1 MENESG
7 LQRNTIFALVL
18 AVVII
23 VVAAIIILFV
33 FPPAPATIPS
43 FQATIERSGSVVYLY
58 HDGGD
63 ALPKTKTI
71 FRINGGEV
79 PSDTI
84 TFLHGQDWPW
94 TTGETVRI
102 QAAALTPELVEI
114 LYLDETAPVVLFST
128 RFTGTPV
135 PTPVND
141 TPAVP
146 ITPSATS
153 TVATPVETPGI
164 PEPQLPKTPGIPEP
178 QPPIARYSAE
188 PVDGLAPLM
197 VRFTDTSG
205 GSPESWLWSFGDGES
220 STSQH
225 PVHVYQA
232 PGVYPVSLTVRNP
245 YGTNTLSEEGAIAVG
260 MTPQAGFSA
269 APREGTAPLSV
280 RFTDLSRGS
289 PDEWSWNFGD
299 GSGASEK
306 NPAHTYLE
314 PGDYSVSLTVSSQFG
329 SNTRIQSNYI
339 RITAPRMTEVS
350 FFESRTGSLLPGGYL
365 QFVVTGTGGPIKIAG
380 SEYPIR
386 TGDLVQ
392 LFPDNVN
399 SGEID
404 VNERGLT
411 RFSFSNVR
419 LFVNGELKRTGI
431 VSDVTIAGISGV
443 QSTFTISVPE
453 GDAATVLFADG
464 AKIHNPELAAIT
476 ISGLMP
482 DRAGRMYLSQRT
494 GDLTYRGG
502 ASGLSVGEQ

>member
-7 LQRNTIFALVL
+7 LSRTIIFALVL

-43 FQATIERSGSVVYLY
+43 FQANIERSGSVVYLY

-63 ALPKTKTI
+63 ALPKAKTV

-135 PTPVND
+135 PTPVSD
-141 TPAVP
+141 TPIVP
-146 ITPSATS
+146 ITPSATV
-153 TVATPVETPGI
+153 TVATPGETPGI
-164 PEPQLPKTPGIPEP
+164 PEA

-188 PVDGLAPLM
+188 PIDGPAPLM

-225 PVHVYQA
+225 PVHVYQE

-260 MTPQAGFSA
+260 MTPAAGFSA

-289 PDEWSWNFGD
+289 PDQWSWNFGD

-306 NPAHTYLE
+306 DPAHMYLE

-350 FFESRTGSLLPGGYL
+350 LFGSRTGSLLPGGYL

-399 SGEID
+399 TGEID

-419 LFVNGELKRTGI
+419 LFVNGELRRTGT

-453 GDAATVLFADG
+453 GDADTLLFADG
-464 AKIHNPELAAIT
+464 AKIHNRELAAIT
-476 ISGLMP
+476 ITGLIP
-482 DRAGRMYLSQRT
+482 DRAGSMYLSQKT

>member
-7 LQRNTIFALVL
+7 LSGNIIFALVL

-43 FQATIERSGSVVYLY
+43 FQANSERSGSVVYLY

-63 ALPKTKTI
+63 ALPKAKTI

-135 PTPVND
+135 PTPVSD
-141 TPAVP
+141 TPAVTIP
-146 ITPSATS
+146 PSATV
-153 TVATPVETPGI
+153 TVATPVE
-164 PEPQLPKTPGIPEP
+164 TPGIPEP

-188 PVDGLAPLM
+188 PIDGPAPLM

-232 PGVYPVSLTVRNP
+232 QGVYPVSLTVRNP

-289 PDEWSWNFGD
+289 PDQWSWNFGD

-306 NPAHTYLE
+306 NPTHMYLE

-350 FFESRTGSLLPGGYL
+350 LFGSRTGSLLPGGYL

-404 VNERGLT
+404 VNGRGLT

-464 AKIHNPELAAIT
+464 AKIHNRELAAIT
-476 ISGLMP
+476 ISGLIP

-502 ASGLSVGEQ
+502 ASGLSVGEL

>member
-1 MENESG
+1 
-7 LQRNTIFALVL
+7 
-18 AVVII
+18 
-23 VVAAIIILFV
+23 
-33 FPPAPATIPS
+33 
-43 FQATIERSGSVVYLY
+43 
-58 HDGGD
+58 
-63 ALPKTKTI
+63 
-71 FRINGGEV
+71 
-79 PSDTI
+79 
-84 TFLHGQDWPW
+84 
-94 TTGETVRI
+94 
-102 QAAALTPELVEI
+102 
-114 LYLDETAPVVLFST
+114 
-128 RFTGTPV
+128 
-135 PTPVND
+135 
-141 TPAVP
+141 
-146 ITPSATS
+146 
-153 TVATPVETPGI
+153 
-164 PEPQLPKTPGIPEP
+164 
-178 QPPIARYSAE
+178 
-188 PVDGLAPLM
+188 M

-260 MTPQAGFSA
+260 MTPAAGFSA

-289 PDEWSWNFGD
+289 PDQWSWNFGD

-306 NPAHTYLE
+306 NPAHMYLD

-350 FFESRTGSLLPGGYL
+350 LFGSRTGSLLPGGYL

-399 SGEID
+399 TGEID

-419 LFVNGELKRTGI
+419 LFVNGELRRTGT

-453 GDAATVLFADG
+453 GDADTVLFADG
-464 AKIHNPELAAIT
+464 AKINNRELAAIT

>member
-7 LQRNTIFALVL
+7 LSRNIIFALVL

-43 FQATIERSGSVVYLY
+43 FQANIERSGSVVYLY

-63 ALPKTKTI
+63 ALPKAKTV

-94 TTGETVRI
+94 TTGETIRI

-135 PTPVND
+135 PTQVSD

-146 ITPSATS
+146 IPPSATV
-153 TVATPVETPGI
+153 TIATPVETPGI
-164 PEPQLPKTPGIPEP
+164 SEP

-188 PVDGLAPLM
+188 PIDGPAPLM

-220 STSQH
+220 TTSQH
-225 PVHVYQA
+225 PGHVYQA

-260 MTPQAGFSA
+260 MTPEAGFSA

-289 PDEWSWNFGD
+289 PDQWSWNFGD

-306 NPAHTYLE
+306 NPAHMYLE

-339 RITAPRMTEVS
+339 RITAPHMTEVS
-350 FFESRTGSLLPGGYL
+350 LFGSRTGSLLPGGYL

-399 SGEID
+399 IGEID

-419 LFVNGELKRTGI
+419 LFVNGELKRTGT

-453 GDAATVLFADG
+453 GDADTLLFADG
-464 AKIHNPELAAIT
+464 AKIHNRELAAIT

-482 DRAGRMYLSQRT
+482 DRTGRMYLSQKT

>member
-7 LQRNTIFALVL
+7 LSRNIIFALVL

-43 FQATIERSGSVVYLY
+43 FQANIERSGSVVYLY

-63 ALPKTKTI
+63 ALPKAKTV
-71 FRINGGEV
+71 FRINGREV

-135 PTPVND
+135 PTPVSD

-146 ITPSATS
+146 IPPSSTV

-164 PEPQLPKTPGIPEP
+164 PAA

-188 PVDGLAPLM
+188 PVDGPSPLM

-260 MTPQAGFSA
+260 MTPAAGFSA

-289 PDEWSWNFGD
+289 PDQWSWNFGD

-306 NPAHTYLE
+306 NPAHMYLE

-350 FFESRTGSLLPGGYL
+350 LFGSRTGSLLPGGYL

-399 SGEID
+399 IGEID

-419 LFVNGELKRTGI
+419 LFVNGEMRRTGT

-453 GDAATVLFADG
+453 GDADTVLFADG
-464 AKIHNPELAAIT
+464 AKINNRELAAIT
-476 ISGLMP
+476 ISGLIP
-482 DRAGRMYLSQRT
+482 DRAGRMYLSQKT